1 MPKLDSSAGPWRARA
16 KPRYTDRMDA
26 DRQAPVFSEGQIEV
40 FASAEVLWDI
50 MADFENWPTWNSD
63 VDWVKLEGPVAEGT
77 VFRWK
82 AGATRLVS
90 TLQRVER
97 PHALGWTGRTIGVCA
112 IHLWRFEPRPGG
124 AVASM
129 EESFDGA
136 VAKLFRKRLQTEL
149 DETTAK
155 GLQAL
160 KMAAEQSTRA
170 L

>member
-1 MPKLDSSAGPWRARA
+1 MAWVALFGTVSFGVSV
-16 KPRYTDRMDA
+16 DA
-26 DRQAPVFSEGQIEV
+26 HKVVGEKERGSRRFLRECKIGRTQTSTG
-40 FASAEVLWDI
+40 SR
-50 MADFENWPTWNSD
+50 
-63 VDWVKLEGPVAEGT
+63 LEGPVAEGT

-97 PHALGWTGRTIGVCA
+97 PHALWWTGGTMGVRA

-136 VAKLFRKRLQTEL
+136 VARLFRKRLQTEL
-149 DETTAK
+149 DETAAK

-160 KMAAEQSTRA
+160 KTAAEQSPRA
-170 L
+170 LCWKP